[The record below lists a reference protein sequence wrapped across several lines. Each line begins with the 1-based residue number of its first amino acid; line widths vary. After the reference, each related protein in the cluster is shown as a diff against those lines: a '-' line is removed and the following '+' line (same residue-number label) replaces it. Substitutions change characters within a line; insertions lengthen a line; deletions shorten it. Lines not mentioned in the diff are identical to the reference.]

1 MPQVITPPT
10 GSTEFPVNEN
20 LAYQAVEAI
29 ARQEITNAKSTNRIY
44 DGVYE
49 LEVDEGTVIEQ
60 VMVGLAE
67 KQAFDRDR
75 VGVQLKDPKTYVRY
89 FNNFEVSQYL
99 TTIRDRDIR
108 AIITGTGPATKESV
122 AGDIIDTL
130 TQADGHDDF
139 VNTRGLILA
148 TDAYDYTTELG
159 GAPKTMEGVLFA
171 LRDMYNQIRYDN
183 TEYTSTGEVMSTPEN
198 DIRIAISDKMMSLI
212 DVVALANIFNMSKAD
227 IIGKIV
233 IVPVGDLENS
243 EWWKVIVYDR
253 KRFNRATR
261 LYEYL
266 QMPKQPGLSVTTYLT
281 VERAYFESELFKAT
295 QLDCL
300 TAAQAKYNE
309 LFQADIPVNS
319 ITVTAAGSA
328 SSVDIEATLQLSADV
343 SPNNATTK
351 TVTWTSGSTNIATVN
366 ESGLVTGVAE
376 GEVVILAKAND
387 DSGVVGTI
395 TLNVTAK
402 A

>member
-60 VMVGLAE
+60 VMLGLAE

-148 TDAYDYTTELG
+148 TDAYDYTAELG

-183 TEYTSTGEVMSTPEN
+183 TEYTSTGEIMSTPEN
-198 DIRIAISDKMMSLI
+198 DIRIAISDKMMALI

-328 SSVDIEATLQLSADV
+328 SSVDIEATLQLSAAV

-395 TLNVTAK
+395 TLNVTAT

>member
-1 MPQVITPPT
+1 MPQVISPPT

-60 VMVGLAE
+60 VMLGLAE

>member
-60 VMVGLAE
+60 VMLGLAE

-148 TDAYDYTTELG
+148 TDAYDYTAELG

-183 TEYTSTGEVMSTPEN
+183 TEYTSTGEIMSTPEN
-198 DIRIAISDKMMSLI
+198 DIRIAISDKMMALI

-328 SSVDIEATLQLSADV
+328 SSVDVEATLQLSAAV

-351 TVTWTSGSTNIATVN
+351 TVTWTSGSTNIATVD

-395 TLNVTAK
+395 TLNVTAT

>member
-10 GSTEFPVNEN
+10 GSIEFPVNEN

-60 VMVGLAE
+60 VMLGLAE

-148 TDAYDYTTELG
+148 TDAYDYTAELG

-183 TEYTSTGEVMSTPEN
+183 TEYTSTGEIMSTPEN
-198 DIRIAISDKMMSLI
+198 DIRIAISDKMMALI

-328 SSVDIEATLQLSADV
+328 SSVDIEATLQLSAAV

-395 TLNVTAK
+395 TLNVTAP